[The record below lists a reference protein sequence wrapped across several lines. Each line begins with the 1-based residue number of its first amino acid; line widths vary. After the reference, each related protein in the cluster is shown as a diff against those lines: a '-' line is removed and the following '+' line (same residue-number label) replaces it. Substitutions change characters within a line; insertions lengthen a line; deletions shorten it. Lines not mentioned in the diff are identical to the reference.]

1 MKETDLSLLKQ
12 RLTSLEDENDRLRTA
27 LAETE
32 ARVAHGGH
40 EFLLR
45 DAICLTEERLR
56 CRHEVVRGRVSVVIP
71 AYNAQNFIER
81 AVRSVWA
88 QRFPSDRIEVLV
100 VDDGSKDD
108 TTSIVER
115 LVASSPMAMRILRHE
130 GGKNR
135 GVAPSR
141 QLAASEATGEFI
153 ALLDADDVF
162 LPDRLRV
169 SVKALAADRT
179 LAAVCSYGRN
189 VNDKGK
195 PIIGHNGSKRAGEW
209 RALGEH
215 LQAPFTFEQLWK
227 ETPIANSTLTIRR
240 SALERVG
247 GFPTLMA
254 HQAEDWLLVLKLSL
268 LASIPCIEKE
278 LILYSHHGEA
288 YTHAYHSSGWRDG
301 ARLELFYH
309 IAWWM
314 LSSPG
319 FAEAGSRFFRREYP
333 RQVAE
338 HQRFFPLLRDYY
350 AAGGRPP
357 GGATA
362 IGDHI
367 QRLDAELDTL
377 RRVTRNKLRENKEL
391 RQLVSGL
398 SAGLA
403 QPATM
408 KRAINA

>member
-1 MKETDLSLLKQ
+1 MKDTDLSLLKQ
-12 RLTSLEDENDRLRTA
+12 RVHALEDDNSQLRLA
-27 LAETE
+27 LAEAE
-32 ARVAHGGH
+32 ARAAGSGH
-40 EFLLR
+40 ALLLR
-45 DAICLTEERLR
+45 DAIGVNEQTLQC
-56 CRHEVVRGRVSVVIP
+56 HHAAVRGRVSVVIP

-81 AVRSVWA
+81 AVRSVWS
-88 QRFPSDRIEVLV
+88 QRFPAERIELLV
-100 VDDGSKDD
+100 VDDGSRDG
-108 TTSIVER
+108 TRGIVER
-115 LVASSPMAMRILRHE
+115 LCATSPVAMRLLCHD
-130 GGKNR
+130 GGRNR

-141 QLAASEATGEFI
+141 QLAASEATGEYI

-162 LPDRLRV
+162 LPERLRV

-189 VNDKGK
+189 VDDKGR
-195 PIIGHNGSKRAGEW
+195 PIVGHNGSKRAGEW
-209 RALGEH
+209 RSLGDH
-215 LQAPFTFEQLWK
+215 LQSPFNFEQLWK

-268 LASIPCIEKE
+268 IASIPCIEKE

-288 YTHAYHSSGWRDG
+288 YTHAYHSNGWRDG

-309 IAWWM
+309 AAWWM
-314 LSSPG
+314 LNTPG
-319 FAEAGSRFFRREYP
+319 YVEAGSGFFRREYP

-350 AAGGRPP
+350 AAGGRPA

-362 IGDHI
+362 MGDHI
-367 QRLDAELDTL
+367 QRLNAELDTL
-377 RRVTRNKLRENKEL
+377 RRVTRAKLRENKEL
-391 RQLVSGL
+391 RQIVSGL

-403 QPATM
+403 TPGAM
-408 KRAINA
+408 KRAIHA